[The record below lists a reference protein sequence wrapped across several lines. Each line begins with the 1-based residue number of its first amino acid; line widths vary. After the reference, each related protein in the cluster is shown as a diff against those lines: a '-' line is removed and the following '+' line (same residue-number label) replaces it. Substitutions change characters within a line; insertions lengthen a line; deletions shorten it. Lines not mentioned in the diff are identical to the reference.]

1 MGVSTVTV
9 RAFNGGAGCG
19 KTHQLMQSLSD
30 HLGAAPLKDGQKVLA
45 LTFMHGSRR
54 RLEERLGQLK
64 SLRGRTDCSTID
76 SFAWRLVRRWLSL
89 AAALGFADI
98 EPDQYER
105 VCDAAGA
112 ILQVKEVCG
121 WVAATFPV
129 LLVDEAQD
137 MTANRLRIV
146 EGLASRLE
154 VFAAAD
160 EFQCLKEELRPNP
173 ACAWLV
179 QVCPVQ
185 ELTQPRRT
193 NIAELLD
200 AAAAIRKG
208 EPPKTGKA
216 FMVTLTSK
224 PPLAGA
230 WLNGNLQWYGGGK
243 SVAVI
248 TPTLGAFARATVTWA
263 AENKTK
269 KGSGPY
275 SILWEEAE
283 AKAAASFLGKIALEE
298 VNDIPS
304 VIVLLT
310 AAGDFRATRDISDWM
325 DKQRRA
331 RAKSTFSKDEVEQA
345 INQGFAQRRRMRKD
359 DENGWRGMT
368 VHGAKNRE
376 FDNVIV
382 LWPAAMGGTDDQKRR
397 LLYNAVTRAKERCL
411 VLVQAKANLSKA
423 PFA

>member
-1 MGVSTVTV
+1 MTV
-9 RAFNGGAGCG
+9 RAFTGGAGCG

-30 HLGAAPLKDGQKVLA
+30 HLEATPLKEGQKVLA

-54 RLEERLGQLK
+54 RLEERLVQLQTLK
-64 SLRGRTDCSTID
+64 GRTDCSTID

-89 AAALGFADI
+89 AATLGFADI

-112 ILQVKEVCG
+112 LLQIKEVCG

-137 MTANRLRIV
+137 MTANRLRMV

-154 VFAAAD
+154 IYAAAD
-160 EFQCLKEELRPNP
+160 EFQCLNEQLRPNP
-173 ACAWLV
+173 ACAWLA
-179 QVCPVQ
+179 QVCPV
-185 ELTQPRRT
+185 EKLTQPRRT

-208 EPPKTGKA
+208 EPPQSGKR
-216 FMVTLTSK
+216 FMIKLTPK
-224 PPLAGA
+224 PALAGA
-230 WLNGNLQWYGGGK
+230 WLSGNLRWYAGGK

-248 TPTLGAFARATVTWA
+248 TPTLGAFAQATVTWA
-263 AENKTK
+263 AQNTAK
-269 KGSGPY
+269 KGYGPY
-275 SILWEEAE
+275 SILWEESE
-283 AKAAASFLGKIALEE
+283 AKAAASFLGKIALQN

-304 VIVLLT
+304 VVALLT
-310 AAGDFRATRDISDWM
+310 ATGDFRATRDIADWM
-325 DKQRRA
+325 DTQRRA
-331 RAKSTFSKDEVEQA
+331 RAKTSFSKDEIERT
-345 INQGFAQRRRMRKD
+345 IEQGFAQRRRVRKAD
-359 DENGWRGMT
+359 GSGWRGMT

-382 LWPAAMGGTDDQKRR
+382 LWPAAIGGSDDQKRR

-411 VLVQAKANLSKA
+411 VLVQAQASLAQA
-423 PFA
+423 PFL

>member
-1 MGVSTVTV
+1 MTV
-9 RAFNGGAGCG
+9 RAFTGGAGCG
-19 KTHQLMQSLSD
+19 KTHQLMQSLIE
-30 HLGAAPLKDGQKVLA
+30 HLEATPLKEGQKVLA

-54 RLEERLGQLK
+54 RLEERLGQLQV
-64 SLRGRTDCSTID
+64 LRERTDCSTID

-89 AAALGFADI
+89 AAALGFADV
-98 EPDQYER
+98 EPHQYEQ
-105 VCDAAGA
+105 VCDVASAL
-112 ILQVKEVCG
+112 LQIKEVCG

-137 MTANRLRIV
+137 MTANRLRLV

-160 EFQCLKEELRPNP
+160 EFQCLNEDLRPNP
-173 ACAWLV
+173 ACAWLA
-179 QVCPVQ
+179 QVCRAE

-193 NIAELLD
+193 NAAELLD

-208 EPPKTGKA
+208 EPPKSGKA
-216 FMVTLTSK
+216 FKIELTAK

-230 WLNGNLQWYGGGK
+230 WLNGNLCWYGGGK

-248 TPTLGAFARATVTWA
+248 TPTVGAFSTATVAWA
-263 AENKTK
+263 AQNKTT
-269 KGSGPY
+269 KGAGPY
-275 SILWEEAE
+275 SILWEESE
-283 AKAAASFLGKIALEE
+283 AKAAMSFLDKIALRDM
-298 VNDIPS
+298 NDIPS
-304 VIVLLT
+304 MIALLT
-310 AAGDFRATRDISDWM
+310 AAGDFRATQDLSDWM
-325 DKQRRA
+325 DTQRRTRSKTA
-331 RAKSTFSKDEVEQA
+331 FSKHEIEKA
-345 INQGFAQRRRMRKD
+345 IEQGFAQRRRVRKG
-359 DENGWRGMT
+359 EGSGWRGMT

-382 LWPAAMGGTDDQKRR
+382 LWPAATGGSDDQKRR

-411 VLVQAKANLSKA
+411 VLVQAKANLVQA

>member
-1 MGVSTVTV
+1 MTV
-9 RAFNGGAGCG
+9 RAFTGGAGCG
-19 KTHQLMQSLSD
+19 KTHQLMQALND
-30 HLGAAPLKDGQKVLA
+30 HLEATPLKDGQKVLA

-54 RLEERLGQLK
+54 RLEERLWQLEA
-64 SLRGRTDCSTID
+64 LRRRADCSTID

-89 AAALGFADI
+89 SVALGFADI

-112 ILQVKEVCG
+112 LLQIKEVCA

-137 MTANRLRIV
+137 MTANRLRLV
-146 EGLASRLE
+146 QGLASRLE

-160 EFQCLKEELRPNP
+160 EFQCLNEDLRPNP
-173 ACAWLV
+173 ACTWLA
-179 QVCPVQ
+179 QVCRAE

-193 NIAELLD
+193 NTAELLD
-200 AAAAIRKG
+200 AAAAIRNG
-208 EPPKTGKA
+208 EPPKSGKA
-216 FMVTLTSK
+216 FKVELTAK

-230 WLNGNLQWYGGGK
+230 WLNGNLCWYGGGK

-248 TPTLGAFARATVTWA
+248 TPTVGAFAKAAVAWA
-263 AENKTK
+263 AQNKTT
-269 KGSGPY
+269 KGAGPY
-275 SILWEEAE
+275 SILWEESE
-283 AKAAASFLGKIALEE
+283 AKAATSFLDKIALQDM
-298 VNDIPS
+298 NDIPS
-304 VIVLLT
+304 VIALLT
-310 AAGDFRATRDISDWM
+310 AAGDFRATKDLSDWM
-325 DKQRRA
+325 DTQRRT
-331 RAKSTFSKDEVEQA
+331 RSKTIFSKREIEKA
-345 INQGFAQRRRMRKD
+345 IEQGFAQRRRARKG
-359 DENGWRGMT
+359 EGSGWKGMT

-382 LWPAAMGGTDDQKRR
+382 LWPAAIGGSDDQKRR

-411 VLVQAKANLSKA
+411 VLVQAKANLSQA

>member
-1 MGVSTVTV
+1 
-9 RAFNGGAGCG
+9 
-19 KTHQLMQSLSD
+19 
-30 HLGAAPLKDGQKVLA
+30 
-45 LTFMHGSRR
+45 MHGSRR
-54 RLEERLGQLK
+54 RLEERLGLLRA
-64 SLRGRTDCSTID
+64 LRGRTDCATID

-89 AAALGFADI
+89 AATLGFADI

-112 ILQVKEVCG
+112 LLQVKDVCG

-137 MTANRLRIV
+137 LTANRLRLV

-160 EFQCLKEELRPNP
+160 EFQCLNEDLQPNP
-173 ACAWLV
+173 ACAWLA
-179 QVCPVQ
+179 QVCYAE
-185 ELTQPRRT
+185 ELIQPRRT

-200 AAAAIRKG
+200 AAAAVRKG
-208 EPPKTGKA
+208 AAPMSGKA
-216 FMVTLTSK
+216 FMVALTPK

-230 WLNGNLQWYGGGK
+230 WLNGNLCWYGRGK

-248 TPTLGAFARATVTWA
+248 TPTLGAFAETTVTWA
-263 AENKTK
+263 AQNKTK
-269 KGSGPY
+269 KGAGPY
-275 SILWEEAE
+275 SILWEESE
-283 AKAAASFLGKIALEE
+283 AKAATSFLHKIALRDM
-298 VNDIPS
+298 NDIPS
-304 VIVLLT
+304 VVALLT
-310 AAGDFRATRDISDWM
+310 AAGDFRATDDLIDWM
-325 DKQRRA
+325 DTQRRT
-331 RAKSTFSKDEVEQA
+331 RAKTTFTKDEIEKA
-345 INQGFAQRRRMRKD
+345 IEKGFSRRRRVGKGS
-359 DENGWRGMT
+359 ESGWKGMT

-382 LWPAAMGGTDDQKRR
+382 LWPAAIGGSDEQKRR

-411 VLVQAKANLSKA
+411 VLVQAKAQLSQA

>member
-1 MGVSTVTV
+1 
-9 RAFNGGAGCG
+9 
-19 KTHQLMQSLSD
+19 MQSLID
-30 HLGAAPLKDGQKVLA
+30 HLEATPLKDGQKVLA

-54 RLEERLGQLK
+54 RLEERLGQLQA
-64 SLRGRTDCSTID
+64 LRGRTDCSTID
-76 SFAWRLVRRWLSL
+76 SFAWRLVRRWLAL
-89 AAALGFADI
+89 AATLGFADI

-112 ILQVKEVCG
+112 LLQIKEVCG

-137 MTANRLRIV
+137 MTTHRLRLV

-160 EFQCLKEELRPNP
+160 EFQCLNEDLHPNP
-173 ACAWLV
+173 ACAWLA
-179 QVCPVQ
+179 QVCYAE

-193 NIAELLD
+193 NRAELLD
-200 AAAAIRKG
+200 AATAIRKG
-208 EPPKTGKA
+208 EPPKSGKV
-216 FMVTLTSK
+216 FMITLTSK

-230 WLNGNLQWYGGGK
+230 WLNGNLCWYGGGK

-248 TPTLGAFARATVTWA
+248 TPTLGAFAQATLTWA
-263 AENKTK
+263 AQNKTK
-269 KGSGPY
+269 NGSGPY
-275 SILWEEAE
+275 SIMWEQSE
-283 AKAAASFLGKIALEE
+283 AKVATGFLDQIALNDM
-298 VNDIPS
+298 NDIPS
-304 VIVLLT
+304 AIALLT
-310 AAGDFRATRDISDWM
+310 AAGDRRATQDLADWM
-325 DKQRRA
+325 DTQRRT
-331 RAKSTFSKDEVEQA
+331 RAKTQFSKAEIERA
-345 INQGFAQRRRMRKD
+345 IMQGFAQRRRARIG
-359 DENGWRGMT
+359 EGSGWKGMT

-382 LWPAAMGGTDDQKRR
+382 LWPAAIGGSDDQKRR

-411 VLVQAKANLSKA
+411 VLVQAKANLSQA

>member
-1 MGVSTVTV
+1 M
-9 RAFNGGAGCG
+9 
-19 KTHQLMQSLSD
+19 
-30 HLGAAPLKDGQKVLA
+30 KDGQKVLA

-54 RLEERLGQLK
+54 RLEERLGQLRALK
-64 SLRGRTDCSTID
+64 GRTDCSTID

-89 AAALGFADI
+89 AATLGFADI
-98 EPDQYER
+98 EPNQYER

-112 ILQVKEVCG
+112 LLQIKEACG
-121 WVAATFPV
+121 WVVASFPV

-137 MTANRLRIV
+137 MTANRLRVV

-160 EFQCLKEELRPNP
+160 EFQCLNEELIPNP
-173 ACAWLV
+173 ACVWLA
-179 QVCPVQ
+179 QVCNAE
-185 ELTQPRRT
+185 ELVQPRRT

-208 EPPKTGKA
+208 DPPKSGKA
-216 FMVTLTSK
+216 FKVALTPK

-230 WLNGNLQWYGGGK
+230 WLNGNLCWYGGGK

-248 TPTLGAFARATVTWA
+248 TPTLGTFAQATVVWA
-263 AENKTK
+263 ALNKTN
-269 KGSGPY
+269 KGAGPY
-275 SILWEEAE
+275 SILWEESE
-283 AKAAASFLGKIALEE
+283 AKAGASLLHKIALQDM
-298 VNDIPS
+298 NDIPS
-304 VIVLLT
+304 VVALLT
-310 AAGDFRATRDISDWM
+310 AAGDFRAAHDVADWM
-325 DKQRRA
+325 DTQRRT
-331 RAKSTFSKDEVEQA
+331 RAKTTFTKGEIEKA
-345 INQGFAQRRRMRKD
+345 IEQGFARRRRVRSG
-359 DENGWRGMT
+359 EGSGWRGMT

-382 LWPAAMGGTDDQKRR
+382 LWPAAIGGSDDQKRR

-411 VLVQAKANLSKA
+411 VLVQAKANLSQA